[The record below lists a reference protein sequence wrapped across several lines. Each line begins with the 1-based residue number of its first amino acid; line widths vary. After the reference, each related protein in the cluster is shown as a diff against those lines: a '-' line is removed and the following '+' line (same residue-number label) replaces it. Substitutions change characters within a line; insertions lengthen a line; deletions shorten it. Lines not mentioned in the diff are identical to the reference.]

1 MGVRWT
7 MLAAAGPL
15 AVGAWLTAAAPA
27 VAEADYREG
36 RKKDA
41 VDMCFDRAREL
52 ARDRDVG
59 DLDLREVTRAD
70 EDNDEVRVE
79 AVLRGRDD
87 RDDRRRARMDCTV
100 DFEGDNRITSFN
112 EDDFIRDLRRDVS
125 DRRDGNRDRD
135 RNDGDQEAYGRNARQ
150 ACTKA
155 AQQEGYDIGELSDRE
170 RDGDR
175 VEIDMRMRRNGN
187 RWTATCAYDRRSNE
201 ARLHDVERRD

>member
-1 MGVRWT
+1 MSVRWT
-7 MLAAAGPL
+7 ML
-15 AVGAWLTAAAPA
+15 TAAAPLALGTWLAA
-27 VAEADYREG
+27 VTPALAQVDYDEG
-36 RKKDA
+36 RKRDA
-41 VDMCFDRAREL
+41 VEMCFERAREL

-70 EDNDEVRVE
+70 EDDDEVRVE
-79 AVLRGRDD
+79 ASIRGRDD

-100 DFEGDNRITSFN
+100 DFGGDNRITSFN

-125 DRRDGNRDRD
+125 DRDRDRNRD
-135 RNDGDQEAYGRNARQ
+135 RNDGDQEAYGRSARQ

-155 AQQEGYDIGELSDRE
+155 AEQEGFNVGDLSDRE

-175 VEIDMRMRRNGN
+175 IEIDMRMRRNEN
-187 RWTATCAYDRRSNE
+187 RWVATCAYDRRSNQ